1 MVKRKKGMGGEG
13 WGSGQVKNEIGKEGR
28 RQVGSKMQLHPY
40 GVYYALQYKSEKNAV
55 FLVSEF
61 GEGNQKKI
69 RGRGGGKNKKLYL
82 HAIHTPLVNFF

>member
-13 WGSGQVKNEIGKEGR
+13 WGSGQVKNELGKEGR

-61 GEGNQKKI
+61 GEGKKNQRK
-69 RGRGGGKNKKLYL
+69 GEWGKNKKLYL